1 MKTIKYTDI
10 VNKTKELALE
20 ANFNLPKDV
29 YNALLE
35 AKEKETSPLGKSVIE
50 IVLKNAR
57 VAKEEQ
63 LAICQDTGVV
73 VVFAEIGQDVR
84 IEGGLLADAINEGVR
99 QAYEEGYLRKSV
111 ISDPVE
117 RINTA
122 DNTPAV
128 IHFSLVE
135 GDQLHLTLAP
145 KGFGSEN
152 MSRLKMFKPTD
163 DIELIK
169 NFILDTVVE
178 AGGNPCPPIIM
189 GIGLGGTMEK
199 AGLLAKKALFRK
211 IGSKHPKKHL
221 AELEEELLILI
232 NKTGVGPQGFGG
244 SQTALAV
251 FIEEFPT
258 HIAGLPVA
266 VNLNCHAARHA
277 EAIL

>member
-169 NFILDTVVE
+169 NFIVDTVVE

-221 AELEEELLILI
+221 AELEEEFLILI

>member
-1 MKTIKYTDI
+1 LKTIKYTDI

-169 NFILDTVVE
+169 NFIVDTVVE

>member
-169 NFILDTVVE
+169 NFIVDTVVE